1 MRQWVVALVTLAVA
15 GVCGWALYVAADP
28 RRMPVSAVQVEGDL
42 RHLSSE
48 ALAQT
53 VAGPASVGFFR
64 VDLPQVRAR
73 LMELPWV
80 RDAQVRRI
88 WPDRL
93 HVAVRERVPAA
104 RWAAGGLVDS
114 EGGLFQPPASEY
126 PQGLV
131 ELDGPEGAQVLA
143 LRRYRELREWLAA
156 TGWDVRRV
164 AVDNRRAWRVDTDRG
179 VTLVLGREPQEAA
192 VRRVA
197 RVLPALQSQSGG
209 ALAEVDL
216 RYPNGFAVRWRPPPQ
231 AEVPPEGK
239 PEVRPEPKPEPKAG
253 AKPEG
258 KQRHGKKNR

>member
-42 RHLSSE
+42 RYLSSE
-48 ALAQT
+48 VLAQT

-73 LMELPWV
+73 LMALPWV
-80 RDAQVRRI
+80 RDAQVRRV

-114 EGGLFQPPASEY
+114 EGTLFLPPASEY
-126 PQGLV
+126 PEGLV
-131 ELDGPEGAQVLA
+131 ELEGPDGTQALA

-156 TGWDVRRV
+156 TGWGVRRV
-164 AVDNRRAWRVDTDRG
+164 AVDGRRAWRVDTDRD
-179 VTLVLGREPQEAA
+179 VTLVLGREPQEVG

-197 RVLPALQSQSGG
+197 RVLPALQTQSGG
-209 ALAEVDL
+209 ALAVVDL
-216 RYPNGFAVRWRPPPQ
+216 RYPNGFAVRWRPPPE
-231 AEVPPEGK
+231 APAAPGVVPETRQESKTG
-239 PEVRPEPKPEPKAG
+239 PKSD
-253 AKPEG
+253 AKPKG
-258 KQRHGKKNR
+258 TQRHGKKNR